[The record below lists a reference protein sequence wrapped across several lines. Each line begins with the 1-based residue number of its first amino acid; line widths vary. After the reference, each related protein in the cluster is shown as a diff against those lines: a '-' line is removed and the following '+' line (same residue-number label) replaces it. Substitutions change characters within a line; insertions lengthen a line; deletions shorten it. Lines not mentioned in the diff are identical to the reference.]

1 MADYPFNFNSDG
13 VHIQQRDFGAND
25 GYYRD
30 EWYIYSK
37 IEPSGWE
44 INYNP
49 NIWNT
54 YNIQKSTNCYSYA
67 VNNQKYVMQP
77 GMHSGRSEWNYA
89 NITNINFIE
98 EYIEWDS
105 QSLNF
110 TFEPID
116 RDDVCSEG
124 TYKIALVL
132 DPGNDYHFYRQNSD
146 GTWSHKR
153 GTTEVINIDASGDI
167 IYDPKYANRNYGSIN
182 YSVFMG
188 YYKVTPLHYTNN
200 LQITIHQDKDVNNI
214 ILLEPQKQNYPDMN
228 NINNLAIGSTLRD
241 VTELIGLPQRS
252 VTSGLQSADY
262 YMSNGKI
269 VRIYFINDGQN
280 GLIVSQIKIL

>member
-1 MADYPFNFNSDG
+1 
-13 VHIQQRDFGAND
+13 
-25 GYYRD
+25 
-30 EWYIYSK
+30 
-37 IEPSGWE
+37 
-44 INYNP
+44 
-49 NIWNT
+49 
-54 YNIQKSTNCYSYA
+54 
-67 VNNQKYVMQP
+67 MQP
-77 GMHSGRSEWNYA
+77 GMHSGKSEWNYA

-200 LQITIHQDKDVNNI
+200 LQTTIHQDKDVNNI
-214 ILLEPQKQNYPDMN
+214 ILLEPQKQHYPDMN
-228 NINNLAIGSTLRD
+228 NINNLSIGSTLRD
-241 VTELIGLPQRS
+241 VTELLGLPQRS

-269 VRIYFINDGQN
+269 VRIYFINDEQN
-280 GLIVSQIKIL
+280 GLIVAQIKIL